1 MKTENEIYVDV
12 IKYLNDLG
20 YGTETIEYEIR
31 TPSDRFVDLLV
42 SSNGNNLIAVEIK
55 QQIDMFD
62 LNNNDIG
69 YHPVVRQLQRVA
81 NELKANVFMISDGI
95 NFIWFKTGDSGRPIT
110 IEPIVFRE
118 IHNKKLSD
126 TEFLYA
132 LLDHVS
138 SFLENF
144 PITGDL
150 SFDLSL
156 AIYSKISSDLNLRFD
171 ISYDYLKTNFRTEN
185 FIESKDIINQILERW
200 EDLDFT
206 ESRLDVLAYI
216 EKFHSKNKID
226 WQIPKWL
233 ADFMISFYPEDYPK
247 DEALD
252 LFSKSGILMSSA
264 YLNGWRKVNSSYFNK
279 SNEYWIKS
287 KELLSGSKNDNSEF
301 NPNLLLFEQFD
312 NTNGILNCVFLA
324 PPFGL
329 KFDTNE
335 SRAKDAVEL
344 LIYKALDKVK
354 FGGYVI
360 AIVPDGIL
368 LSSRNNKFRLF
379 LKKYNAIKGIVNL
392 SVDTFKPYTSVST
405 SILIIQK
412 GVDEDSTFFASLEE
426 IPLRNKNTNL
436 ENIKIEWKSFLH
448 RGALSNTKN
457 GFLSDE
463 LDIKNFHFSN
473 YWLKNNPNEFQNL
486 QNGFENVPLKE
497 LIYELRR
504 GNPIRQDKVEGIP
517 FITPASV
524 RSMKL
529 LQEGISF
536 TNSKNI
542 SKNIT
547 RVFKDDILINIIST
561 QRGSAALVTD
571 EFEGLPINQHI
582 IVIRPNIRLIRP
594 LYLTIAMN
602 SEYVQ
607 KQLQEG
613 STGTVIPALNIQSF
627 ESIYIPV
634 PPFYIQDKICDNYN
648 DIANKISQ
656 TEKELSKHSLNLK
669 NILLNLGREGFDDS
683 IS

>member
-1 MKTENEIYVDV
+1 MKTENDIYIDV

-31 TPSDRFVDLLV
+31 TPSDRRIDLLI
-42 SSNGNNLIAVEIK
+42 SAQGNNLIALDIK
-55 QQIDMFD
+55 KQLDI
-62 LNNNDIG
+62 NNFKSEDIG
-69 YHPVVRQLQRVA
+69 YNPSVRQLQRFS
-81 NELKANVFMISDGI
+81 NELQAIVFIITDGV
-95 NFIWFKTGDSGRPIT
+95 NYFWFKTAESGRPIL
-110 IEPIVFRE
+110 IEPIHASK
-118 IHNKKLSD
+118 IYNTKLSD
-126 TEFLYA
+126 SEYLYA

-156 AIYSKISSDLNLRFD
+156 AIYSKISSDLNLPFD
-171 ISYDYLKTNFRTEN
+171 ISYDYLKINFRTEN
-185 FIESKDIINQILERW
+185 FSESKDIINQILERW
-200 EDLDFT
+200 DSLDFT

-226 WQIPKWL
+226 WQVPRWL
-233 ADFMISFYPEDYPK
+233 ADFMISFYPQDYPK

-252 LFSKSGILMSSA
+252 LFSKSGIIMSSA
-264 YLNGWRKVNSSYFNK
+264 YLNGWEKVNSSYFNK
-279 SNEYWIKS
+279 TNEFWIKS
-287 KELLSGSKNDNSEF
+287 KELLSGGKNDNSEF
-301 NPNLLLFEQFD
+301 NPNLLLFEQFENRSD
-312 NTNGILNCVFLA
+312 ILNCVFLA

-329 KFDTNE
+329 KFDSNE

-354 FGGYVI
+354 IGGYVI

-368 LSSRNNKFRLF
+368 LSSRNNKFRYF
-379 LKKYNAIKGIVNL
+379 LKQYNAIKGIINL

-412 GVDEDSTFFASLEE
+412 GIDEDSTFFASLEE

-436 ENIKIEWKSFLH
+436 ENIKIEWKSFLNQ
-448 RGALSNTKN
+448 GALSNTKN
-457 GFLSDE
+457 GFISNE
-463 LDIKNFHFSN
+463 LDIENFHFSN
-473 YWLKNNPNEFQNL
+473 YWLKNNPNGFQNL

-504 GNPIRQDKVEGIP
+504 GNSIKQDTGEGIP

-529 LQEGISF
+529 LPEGISF
-536 TNSKNI
+536 SNSNII

-561 QRGSAALVTD
+561 QRGSAALVTE

-594 LYLTIAMN
+594 LYLAVAMN

-613 STGTVIPALNIQSF
+613 STATVIPALSIKSF

-669 NILLNLGREGFDDS
+669 NILLNLGKEGFDDS

>member
-1 MKTENEIYVDV
+1 MRTESEIYLDV
-12 IKYLNDLG
+12 IKYLNHLG
-20 YGTETIEYEIR
+20 YGAETIEYKIR
-31 TPSDRFVDLLV
+31 TPSDSNVDLLV
-42 SSNGNNLIAVEIK
+42 TSNGDNLIAVEIK
-55 QQIDMFD
+55 QQIDIFD
-62 LNNNDIG
+62 LNSSDIG
-69 YHPVVRQLQRVA
+69 YQPAIRQLQRVA
-81 NELKANVFMISDGI
+81 NELKANVFMISNGV
-95 NFIWFKTGDSGRPIT
+95 NFMWFKTGDSGRPII

-132 LLDHVS
+132 LMEHVS

-156 AIYSKISSDLNLRFD
+156 AIYSKISSDLNLPFD
-171 ISYDYLKTNFRTEN
+171 ISYDYLKTNFRTED
-185 FIESKDIINQILERW
+185 FVESKDIIKQILERW
-200 EDLDFT
+200 EDLDFS
-206 ESRLDVLAYI
+206 ESRLEVLAYI

-226 WQIPKWL
+226 WQVPRWL
-233 ADFMISFYPEDYPK
+233 ADFLISFYPEDYPK

-264 YLNGWRKVNSSYFNK
+264 YLNGWEKVNSSYFNK
-279 SNEYWIKS
+279 SNEFWIKS
-287 KELLSGSKNDNSEF
+287 KELLSGGKKDNSEF
-301 NPNLLLFEQFD
+301 NPNLLLSEQFD
-312 NTNGILNCVFLA
+312 NSDGTLNCVFLA

-329 KFDTNE
+329 KFDSNE
-335 SRAKDAVEL
+335 SSLKDSVEL
-344 LIYKALDKVK
+344 LIHKALDKAK
-354 FGGYVI
+354 IGGYVI

-368 LSSRNNKFRLF
+368 LSSRNRKFRQF
-379 LKKYNAIKGIVNL
+379 LKQYNSVKGIINL
-392 SVDTFKPYTSVST
+392 SIDTFKPYTSVST

-426 IPLRNKNTNL
+426 IPLRNKRSNL
-436 ENIKIEWKSFLH
+436 ENIKTEWKSFLH
-448 RGALSNTKN
+448 QGALSNTKN
-457 GFLSDE
+457 GFISNE
-463 LDIKNFHFSN
+463 LNIENFHFSN

-497 LIYELRR
+497 LIYELKR
-504 GNPIRQDKVEGIP
+504 GNPIKQDKLEEIP

-536 TNSKNI
+536 TNSKNF

-571 EFEGLPINQHI
+571 EFEGLPVNQHI

-594 LYLTIAMN
+594 LYLAIAMN

-613 STGTVIPALNIQSF
+613 STATVIPALSIQSF

-634 PPFYIQDKICDNYN
+634 PPFFIQDEICDNYN
-648 DIANKISQ
+648 DIANKIFQ

-669 NILLNLGREGFDDS
+669 NILLNLGKEDFDDS
-683 IS
+683 VS